1 MIPKSRGLPVKPNSR
16 ALQLRKGQV
25 GTKKKN
31 SSNGINE
38 R

>member
-1 MIPKSRGLPVKPNSR
+1 MVSKSRGLPVKPNSR
-16 ALQLRKGQV
+16 ALQLRKGQI
-25 GTKKKN
+25 GTKKN